1 MNLAN
6 FDRMVPSISMTFGHS
21 VSTIH
26 QSFSKK
32 IILIINR
39 TRKAL
44 KMLLQISDKKRSKV
58 EYTYMHHHLPHL
70 GETHTWFSAKLST
83 SFGVCAVS
91 LHIEIA
97 RTNTTNRPDYNKTFF
112 QHKSL
117 KHSSVMQ
124 FYGMYMYNRRGRF
137 FT

>member
-6 FDRMVPSISMTFGHS
+6 FDRMYPSISMTFGHS

-44 KMLLQISDKKRSKV
+44 KMLLQISDKKSKV
-58 EYTYMHHHLPHL
+58 EYMYMHHHLPHL
-70 GETHTWFSAKLST
+70 GETQTCFSAKLST

-97 RTNTTNRPDYNKTFF
+97 RTNTTNRPDFNKTF
-112 QHKSL
+112 
-117 KHSSVMQ
+117 
-124 FYGMYMYNRRGRF
+124 Y
-137 FT
+137 